1 MYKPNGEEP
10 MSRNEEKA
18 RREKVATAKAERSQ
32 SSPGAEALRSAFY
45 AALFRAEAREDGIG
59 ATVV

>member
-1 MYKPNGEEP
+1 
-10 MSRNEEKA
+10 MSRSEEKA
-18 RREKVATAKAERSQ
+18 KRDKVATARAERNQ
-32 SSPGAEALRSAFY
+32 SSSGAEALRSAFY